1 VIFGNYIRCKAT
13 LTGLIMAI
21 LLFFPVYSTAG
32 TTDVN
37 SYNKNLLTESGII
50 IGYGTG
56 DIAEEKHYEPILLIW
71 HLGCDLKRFFPQL
84 EDHQGTLSLYVEPQI
99 NPVFNPETDLEIGV
113 GVGLKY
119 MHPVTEKIS
128 AYIFGSTGP
137 HYITV
142 KTKEQTN
149 GFIFSDTIG
158 AGISFFL
165 TEKSSLNLEY
175 RFRHISNAD
184 LVKPNGG
191 IDTHFGMIGYSVY
204 F

>member
-1 VIFGNYIRCKAT
+1 MIFGNYIRCKAT

-99 NPVFNPETDLEIGV
+99 NPVFNPETDFEIGV

-175 RFRHISNAD
+175 RYRHISNAD

>member
-1 VIFGNYIRCKAT
+1 MRCKAA
-13 LTGLIMAI
+13 LAGLIMVII
-21 LLFFPVYSTAG
+21 LSFSAYSAAD
-32 TTDVN
+32 TTDVSSCN
-37 SYNKNLLTESGII
+37 NRLLTESGII
-50 IGYGTG
+50 IGWGTG
-56 DIAEEKHYEPILLIW
+56 DISEGRHYEPILLIW
-71 HLGCDLKRFFPQL
+71 HLGCDLKRFIPNL
-84 EDHQGTLSLYVEPQI
+84 ENHRGTLSLYVEPQI
-99 NPVFNPETDLEIGV
+99 NPAFNPETDIEIGV

-128 AYIFGSTGP
+128 AYIFGSMGP

-142 KTKEQTN
+142 KITDQAN

-175 RFRHISNAD
+175 RFRHISNASLQD
-184 LVKPNGG
+184 PNGG
-191 IDTHFGMIGYSVY
+191 INTHFGMIGYSVY

>member
-1 VIFGNYIRCKAT
+1 MTFREYIQCKPT

-37 SYNKNLLTESGII
+37 SYNKSLLTESGII

-71 HLGCDLKRFFPQL
+71 HLGCDLKIFIPKL

-99 NPVFNPETDLEIGV
+99 NPVFNPETDLEFGV

-128 AYIFGSTGP
+128 AYIFGSMGP

-142 KTKEQTN
+142 KTKEQAN

-158 AGISFFL
+158 VPAS
-165 TEKSSLNLEY
+165 
-175 RFRHISNAD
+175 RFS
-184 LVKPNGG
+184 
-191 IDTHFGMIGYSVY
+191 
-204 F
+204 

>member
-1 VIFGNYIRCKAT
+1 M
-13 LTGLIMAI
+13 LTGLVVVI
-21 LLFFPVYSTAG
+21 LLFFPAYSAAG

-37 SYNKNLLTESGII
+37 SHNKNLLTESGII

-56 DIAEEKHYEPILLIW
+56 NISEEKHYEPILLIW
-71 HLGCDLKRFFPQL
+71 HLGCDLKRFIPKL
-84 EDHQGTLSLYVEPQI
+84 EDHQGTLSLYIEPQI
-99 NPVFNPETDLEIGV
+99 NPVFNPETDIEFGV

-142 KTKEQTN
+142 KTKEQAN

-165 TEKSSLNLEY
+165 TKKSSLNLEY

-184 LVKPNGG
+184 FKKPNGG
-191 IDTHFGMIGYSVY
+191 INTHSGTIGYSVY

>member
-1 VIFGNYIRCKAT
+1 MKNSNSIKLIVLLVVLAIT
-13 LTGLIMAI
+13 LIST
-21 LLFFPVYSTAG
+21 PVYANGSSLG
-32 TTDVN
+32 TSPASDR
-37 SYNKNLLTESGII
+37 LLTESGII
-50 IGYGTG
+50 VGYGTG
-56 DIAEEKHYEPILLIW
+56 NISEEKHYEPILLIW
-71 HLGCDLKRFFPQL
+71 HLGCDLERFFPQL

-99 NPVFNPETDLEIGV
+99 NPVFNPETDLEFGV

-128 AYIFGSTGP
+128 AYIFGSMGP

-142 KTKEQTN
+142 KTKEQAN

-175 RFRHISNAD
+175 RYRHISNAD